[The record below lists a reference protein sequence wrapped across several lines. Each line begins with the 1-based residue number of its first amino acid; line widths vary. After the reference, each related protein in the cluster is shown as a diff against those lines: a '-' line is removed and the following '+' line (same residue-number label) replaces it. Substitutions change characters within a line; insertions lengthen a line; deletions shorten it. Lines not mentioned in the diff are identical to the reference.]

1 MNWNYKQGSDIPYEI
16 SCRISDQIKVPL
28 LQFDILNRTG
38 LVKHC
43 FTTRQGGVSEGIYES
58 MNLGYTRGDDEKAV
72 TENYDRLSEAMGIR
86 KENIVLAKQTHTA
99 NVRKVTRSDCGK
111 GVVRERDYDDVDALI
126 TNEPEIVL
134 GIFMADCVPVCLVDR
149 KKKAIG
155 LAHSGWRGTV
165 QRITQNTLY
174 AMKKEYGTDPADV
187 AAAIGPSICQDCYEV
202 SKDVADEFYAEF
214 SEDHWKELL
223 YAKENGKYQLNLW
236 KANEIVLTEA
246 GVPKDQ
252 IETTAL
258 CTCCN
263 PKRLFSH
270 RASHG
275 KRGTLAA
282 FLMLEP

>member
-1 MNWNYKQGSDIPYEI
+1 MDWKYKRGLHIPYEI
-16 SCRISDQIKVPL
+16 APVPADGTAVPL
-28 LQFDILNRTG
+28 LQFDILNQTG
-38 LVKHC
+38 IVKHC

-58 MNLGYTRGDDEKAV
+58 MNLGFTRGDDEKAV
-72 TENYDRLSEAMGIR
+72 SANYDRLSEAMGIQ

-99 NVRKVTRSDCGK
+99 NVRKVTGVDRGK

-126 TNEPEIVL
+126 TDEPEIVL

-165 QRITQNTLY
+165 QRITKNTLE

-187 AAAIGPSICQDCYEV
+187 VAAIGPSICQDCYEV
-202 SKDVADEFYAEF
+202 SQDVADAFYTGF
-214 SEDHWKELL
+214 SDDHRKELL
-223 YAKENGKYQLNLW
+223 LAKENGKYQLDLW
-236 KANEIVLTEA
+236 KANEIVLTDA